1 MAVALIYNVVMKKKE
16 TIRAVLTVL
25 IVLTLIFIFGNSM
38 YSKEESSA
46 LSLYVKELVRPIL
59 EVFVG
64 KGNVTEHLVR
74 KLAHF
79 TEFFALGA
87 EFSFLLIN
95 EKKIGIAGVSL
106 ILLAGL
112 VSALSDETIQL
123 FFERGSSVKDVWLDF
138 GGYCTAVALILLI
151 FSADSR
157 LRNIREYRP

>member
-1 MAVALIYNVVMKKKE
+1 MAGALIYNVVMKKKE
-16 TIRAVLTVL
+16 TVRAVLTVL
-25 IVLTLIFIFGNSM
+25 IVLTLIFIFRNSTD
-38 YSKEESSA
+38 SREESSA
-46 LSLYVKELVRPIL
+46 LSLYVKELVGPIL

-79 TEFFALGA
+79 TEFFVLGA

-95 EKKIGIAGVSL
+95 EKKAGTAGVSL

-112 VSALSDETIQL
+112 VSALSDETVQL

-151 FSADSR
+151 FFADLR
-157 LRNIREYRP
+157 LRNRREYRS